1 MCAVHLFMGLTPL
14 LLYLTRFCVSRC
26 FSLIFQCFF
35 GFSILYYIK
44 YNLPSIYSSIAK
56 FFNYYHKKRARIREL
71 FHYNYSSIS
80 ISSSNSSTSST
91 SSISSISYSSTI
103 SSANSS
109 AVASAVIASN
119 SASTSSFTS
128 W

>member
-1 MCAVHLFMGLTPL
+1 MCAVPLFMGLTPL
-14 LLYLTRFCVSRC
+14 LLYLTHFGVSRC
-26 FSLIFQCFF
+26 FFLIFQGFF
-35 GFSILYYIK
+35 TFSILYYRK

-56 FFNYYHKKRARIREL
+56 SGNKKHKKEPA
-71 FHYNYSSIS
+71 FASSFYYNYSSIS
-80 ISSSNSSTSST
+80 SSSSNSSTSST
-91 SSISSISYSSTI
+91 STSSISKSSTI
-103 SSANSS
+103 SSTNSS